1 MRFCMIPGM
10 IWDDVRVFLAIARSG
25 TLSAAARAL
34 GQSQPTMGRR
44 LNALEAS
51 LGQAL
56 FQRTAE
62 GFLLTDEGAAVL
74 AHAERMEADAL
85 SFERQLG
92 GADPQLE
99 GMLRVSASDWFGMH
113 AMAPVCAELT
123 QLHPRITVE
132 LLTDARLYSLAR
144 READLVA
151 RIVPFD
157 EADIIQRRLMHVSY
171 ALYTSASAPPP
182 SGEETRLVTMDV
194 GFSDMPDAVW
204 LRNLYPRGRA
214 AFRSNNRHV
223 QAVACAAG
231 VGVAVLPCLLGDSH
245 PGLRRVKLSSP
256 PPGRDVWLGYH
267 RDLRRLP
274 RLRALVNL
282 LVERLGQADG
292 AGAPS
297 PQPGGVSRKARAA
310 PLS

>member
-1 MRFCMIPGM
+1 MN
-10 IWDDVRVFLAIARSG
+10 WDDVRVFLAVVRAG

-34 GQSQPTMGRR
+34 RQSQPTMGRR
-44 LNALEAS
+44 LQALEAA
-51 LGQAL
+51 LGQTL
-56 FQRTAE
+56 FQRTPA
-62 GFLLTDEGAAVL
+62 GFVLTDEGAAVL
-74 AHAERMEADAL
+74 PHAERMEADAL
-85 SFERQLG
+85 SLSRQVE
-92 GADPQLE
+92 GADAQLE
-99 GMLRVSASDWFGMH
+99 GMLRVSASDWFGLH

-123 QLHPRITVE
+123 QRHPRITVE

-157 EADIIQRRLMHVSY
+157 EPDIVQRRLMHVPY
-171 ALYTSASAPPP
+171 ALYASKGGVAMPA
-182 SGEETRLVTMDV
+182 EEARLVTMDL

-204 LRNLYPRGRA
+204 LRSRFPRGRV
-214 AFRSNNRHV
+214 AFRSNSRHV

-245 PGLRRVKLSSP
+245 PGLRRVALDAP

-274 RLRALVNL
+274 RLRALVQL
-282 LVERLGQADG
+282 LIERLGDGQEPSRTSQAG
-292 AGAPS
+292 HGAAGA
-297 PQPGGVSRKARAA
+297 
-310 PLS
+310 

>member
-1 MRFCMIPGM
+1 M
-10 IWDDVRVFLAIARSG
+10 IWDDLRVFLAVARSG

-44 LNALEAS
+44 LAALEAS

-56 FQRTAE
+56 FQRTSD
-62 GFLLTDEGAAVL
+62 GFVLTDEGTAVL

-85 SFERQLG
+85 ALSRQLE
-92 GADPQLE
+92 GADAQLE
-99 GMLRVSASDWFGMH
+99 GMLRVSTSDWFGLH

-123 QLHPRITVE
+123 ARHPRITVE

-144 READLVA
+144 READVVV

-157 EADIIQRRLMHVSY
+157 EPDVIQRRLMHMDY
-171 ALYTSASAPPP
+171 ALYTAASAPADLGPEP
-182 SGEETRLVTMDV
+182 RLVTMDI
-194 GFSDMPDAVW
+194 GFGEMPDAIW
-204 LRNLYPRGRA
+204 LRQQHPQA
-214 AFRSNNRHV
+214 HVAFRSNNRHV

-245 PGLRRVKLSSP
+245 PGLRRVPLASP

-274 RLRALVNL
+274 RLRALVEL
-282 LVERLGQADG
+282 LIERFGQA
-292 AGAPS
+292 A
-297 PQPGGVSRKARAA
+297 
-310 PLS
+310 

>member
-1 MRFCMIPGM
+1 MRFCMMAAM
-10 IWDDVRVFLAIARSG
+10 IWDDVRVFLAIARAG

-62 GFLLTDEGAAVL
+62 GFVLTDEGASVL

-85 SFERQLG
+85 SFSRQLD
-92 GADPQLE
+92 GADSHLE
-99 GMLRVSASDWFGMH
+99 GMLRVSASDWFGLH
-113 AMAPVCAELT
+113 AIAPVCAELT
-123 QLHPRITVE
+123 ALHPRITVE
-132 LLTDARLYSLAR
+132 LLTDARLFSLAR

-157 EADIIQRRLMHVSY
+157 EPDVVQRRLMHVSY
-171 ALYTSASAPPP
+171 ALYTSTSSPPFP
-182 SGEETRLVTMDV
+182 EQEPRLVTMDL
-194 GFSDMPDAVW
+194 GFSEMPDAVW
-204 LRNLYPRGRA
+204 LRSRYPQGRI
-214 AFRSNNRHV
+214 AFRSNSRHV

-245 PGLRRVKLSSP
+245 PGLRRVELDLP

-274 RLRALVNL
+274 RLRALVDL
-282 LVERLGQADG
+282 LVERLGE
-292 AGAPS
+292 AP
-297 PQPGGVSRKARAA
+297 
-310 PLS
+310 